1 MSDASAF
8 EVEFPKYLDGYEF
21 ETESKGY
28 LFDVIVRSGTRQW
41 SVTVYDVARL
51 HQEVSDEVQASGGF
65 ALSNL
70 LVVDRVTR
78 STIFDALSEL
88 ANSDFVEFSQVEI

>member
-8 EVEFPKYLDGYEF
+8 EVEFPEYLDGYEF

-28 LFDVIVRSGTRQW
+28 LVDVVVRSGARQW
-41 SVTVYDVARL
+41 RVTVYDVVRL
-51 HQEVSDEVQASGGF
+51 HQEASDEVRASGSF

-78 STIFDALSEL
+78 SNIFDALSDL
-88 ANSDFVEFSQVEI
+88 AKSDFAEFS